1 MSHSWMYCPPYVY
14 YGLVKIIFTQ
24 KRRRMSSNSR
34 GKKNFYFSSVTFY
47 TLFCSLWCCSWL
59 SSDIFF
65 LFFPL
70 SCLHVS
76 IIHTYISIYILTIMC
91 ATDTHTESVWI
102 NECIKSLL
110 TNQER
115 INCYHF
121 IGQKFVQLYSV
132 DYSGIR

>member
-34 GKKNFYFSSVTFY
+34 RKKTFIFLLW
-47 TLFCSLWCCSWL
+47 LF
-59 SSDIFF
+59 I
-65 LFFPL
+65 LFFVL
-70 SCLHVS
+70 CNVAHDYHLIFSFYYSLFHVFMS
-76 IIHTYISIYILTIMC
+76 LLYIYIYILTIMC